1 MTEKLYYL
9 DSHRT
14 ECDAVVR
21 ACTETDRAYE
31 VLLDR
36 TVIFPEGGG
45 QPCDL
50 GTVGDAAILFA
61 RDDGAEVTHIVSR
74 PLPVG
79 ETVHVTLDWERRFDF
94 MQQHSGEHLLSF
106 AFYSLFGANNVGF
119 HLADTYTTIDFDRP
133 LSNDDILCGERLANR
148 FVWSNAP
155 VSAVLYD
162 SEEAVA
168 GLPLRKHA
176 RGLKPPIRIVSVEGA
191 DCCTCC
197 APHVSFTGEIGMI
210 RIADAVS
217 YKGGT
222 RITFHCGQ
230 RALLHAEK
238 EHLALDAIARR
249 FSASREQAEDAV
261 EKLANGYAASKHAE
275 RALASELNG
284 YVARELIAR
293 ADEAG
298 KRRVVVKLF
307 NGMDSARL
315 KELAQ
320 AATPENGAALLLAR
334 QGERLGYVVTTS
346 NGLDPD
352 AGELIKAVNAACNG
366 RGGGRGTLAQ
376 GMAQSNVGA
385 ESAVEQLRTF
395 LIARLRG

>member
-14 ECDAVVR
+14 ACDAVVR
-21 ACTETDRAYE
+21 SCEKTELGYE

-50 GTVGDAAILFA
+50 GTVGEARITYA
-61 RDDGAEVTHIVSR
+61 RDDGAEVTHIVDR
-74 PLPVG
+74 PLTIG
-79 ETVHVTLDWERRFDF
+79 ESVHVALDYARRFDY

-106 AFYSLFGANNVGF
+106 AFYSLFQANNVGF

-133 LSNDDILCGERLANR
+133 LSTDDILAGERLANR
-148 FVWSNAP
+148 FVWNNAP
-155 VSAVLYD
+155 VSAALYD

-168 GLPLRKHA
+168 SLPLRKHA
-176 RGLKPPIRIVSVEGA
+176 KGLKPPIRIVSIEGA

-197 APHVSFTGEIGMI
+197 APHVTHTGEIGII
-210 RIADAVS
+210 RISDAIS

-222 RITFHCGQ
+222 RITFHCGE
-230 RALLHAEK
+230 RALMNAES
-238 EHLALDAIARR
+238 EHGALDAIARR
-249 FSASREQAEDAV
+249 FSVSRDKAEGAV
-261 EKLANGYAASKHAE
+261 EKLSNDYAAAKHAE
-275 RALASELNG
+275 RTLAAELNG
-284 YVARELIAR
+284 YVARELLENAS
-293 ADEAG
+293 AAG

-307 NGMDSARL
+307 DGMDSSRL

-320 AATPENGAALLLAR
+320 ACTGENGAALLLSR
-334 QGERLGYVVTTS
+334 QGEKLAYVVTTS
-346 NGLDPD
+346 EGLEPD
-352 AGELIKAVNAACNG
+352 AGELIKAVNAAANG

-376 GMAQSNVGA
+376 GMAQSNRGA
-385 ESAVEQLRTF
+385 ESAVEGLRAF